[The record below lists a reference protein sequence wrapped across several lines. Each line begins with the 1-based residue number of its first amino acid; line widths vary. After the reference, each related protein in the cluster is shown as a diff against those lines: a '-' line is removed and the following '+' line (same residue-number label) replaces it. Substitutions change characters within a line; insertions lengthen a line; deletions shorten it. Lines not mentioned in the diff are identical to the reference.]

1 MLRVNADRLH
11 RRLDE
16 LSQIGALE
24 GGGVR
29 RLAFTD
35 ADRAGRDYV
44 EDWMRD
50 LGLTIHIDALG
61 NIAGLRDGA
70 NDGPAVWIGSHTD
83 SVGRAGRFDGALGVL
98 AALEALQTLEDAG
111 VTTQRPVGVVSFVN
125 EEGNRYAPGML
136 GSTYVADM
144 ISLEGARAATG
155 TDGTTLGD
163 ELDRTGMAGSD
174 DLSTLP
180 IHAFVELH
188 IEQGPILEDEGTT
201 IGVVESVQGITWHQ
215 FTLAGESNH
224 AGVTPMDTRRD
235 AGYVAAAIATH
246 VRQLGRTIDQQR
258 ATVGAL
264 SVEPGFTNIIPDRA
278 TMRIDLRNPDAGRL
292 EQARTELLDFARA
305 AARAEGVELEH
316 EQLSWIEP
324 VQFDAGVVS
333 AVEQA
338 AETLEYSHR
347 RMVSGAGHDAQQM
360 ASVAP
365 SAMLFVPSV
374 GGISHNPDEFTRP
387 EDVEAGANVLL
398 HTLLRLADS
407 AA

>member
-1 MLRVNADRLH
+1 MLRINADRLH

-16 LSQIGALE
+16 LAHIGALDD
-24 GGGVR
+24 GGVR

-44 EDWMRD
+44 ENWMRD

-70 NDGPAVWIGSHTD
+70 DGGAAVLLGSHTD

-98 AALEALQTLEDAG
+98 AALEALQTLDDAG
-111 VTTQRPVGVVSFVN
+111 ITTRRPVGVASFVN
-125 EEGNRYAPGML
+125 EEGNRFAPGMM
-136 GSTYVADM
+136 GSTYVAGM
-144 ISLEGARAATG
+144 IALEEARRAPG
-155 TDGTTLGD
+155 TDGATLGD

-180 IHAFVELH
+180 LHAFVELH
-188 IEQGPILEDEGTT
+188 IEQGPILEDEGAT

-215 FTLAGESNH
+215 FTLRGESNH
-224 AGVTPMDTRRD
+224 AGVTPMDARRD

-246 VRQLGRTIDQQR
+246 VRQLSTTIDRQR

-264 SVEPGFTNIIPDRA
+264 SVSPGFTNIIPDEA
-278 TMRIDLRNPDAGRL
+278 TMRIDLRNPDADRL
-292 EQARTELLDFARA
+292 NEARERLIEFAEMA
-305 AARAEGVELEH
+305 AAGENVNLTH
-316 EQLSWIEP
+316 EQLSWIDP
-324 VQFDAGVVS
+324 VQFDADVVG

-338 AETLEYSHR
+338 ATDLGYSQR

-360 ASVAP
+360 AYVAP
-365 SAMLFVPSV
+365 AAMIFVPSV

-387 EDVEAGANVLL
+387 DDVEAGANVLL
-398 HTLLRLADS
+398 HTLLQLAETT
-407 AA
+407 

>member
-1 MLRVNADRLH
+1 MLRINADRLH
-11 RRLDE
+11 RRLDD
-16 LSQIGALE
+16 LAHIGALDE
-24 GGGVR
+24 GGVR
-29 RLAFTD
+29 RLAFSDT
-35 ADRAGRDYV
+35 DRAGRDVV
-44 EDWMRD
+44 EEWMRD

-61 NIAGLRDGA
+61 NIAGVRDGTE
-70 NDGPAVWIGSHTD
+70 DGPVVLLGSHTD

-111 VTTQRPVGVVSFVN
+111 VTTRRPVGVVSFVN
-125 EEGNRYAPGML
+125 EEGNRFAPGIM

-144 ISLEGARAATG
+144 ISLEAARAATG

-163 ELDRTGMAGSD
+163 ELDRTGMAGAD
-174 DLSTLP
+174 DLHALP
-180 IHAFVELH
+180 VHAFVELH

-246 VRQLGRTIDQQR
+246 VRQLGQTIERQR

-264 SVEPGFTNIIPDRA
+264 TIEPGFTNIIPDAAMLRV
-278 TMRIDLRNPDAGRL
+278 DLRNPDADRL
-292 EQARTELLDFARA
+292 NEARERLIEFAEMA
-305 AARAEGVELEH
+305 ASGEHVDLTH
-316 EQLSWIEP
+316 EQLSWIDP
-324 VQFDAGVVS
+324 VQFDAEVVD
-333 AVEQA
+333 AVESA
-338 AETLEYSHR
+338 ADALGYSHR
-347 RMVSGAGHDAQQM
+347 RMVSGAGHDAQPM
-360 ASVAP
+360 AAVAP
-365 SAMLFVPSV
+365 SAMIFVPSV

-398 HTLLRLADS
+398 HAMLQLAERT
-407 AA
+407 

>member
-1 MLRVNADRLH
+1 MLRINADRLH

-16 LSQIGALE
+16 LAQIGALE
-24 GGGVR
+24 GDGVR

-44 EDWMRD
+44 AAWMRD

-61 NIAGLRDGA
+61 NIVGLREGA
-70 NDGPAVWIGSHTD
+70 TDGPAVWIGSHTD

-111 VTTQRPVGVVSFVN
+111 LTTRRPVGVASFVN
-125 EEGNRYAPGML
+125 EEGNRFAPGMM

-144 ISLEGARAATG
+144 MSLEEARDAAG
-155 TDGTTLGD
+155 TDGARLGD
-163 ELDRTGMAGSD
+163 ELDRTGMAGPD
-174 DLSTLP
+174 DLRALP

-215 FTLAGESNH
+215 FTLHGESNH
-224 AGVTPMDTRRD
+224 AGVTPMDARRD
-235 AGYVAAAIATH
+235 AGYVAATLAVH
-246 VRQLGRTIDQQR
+246 VRQLGDTIEQQR
-258 ATVGAL
+258 ATVGAMT
-264 SVEPGFTNIIPDRA
+264 VEPGFTNIIPDEAMLRV
-278 TMRIDLRNPDAGRL
+278 DLRNPDAERL
-292 EQARTELLDFARA
+292 DAARQRLLDAAETA
-305 AARAEGVELEH
+305 AAAEHVTLEH
-316 EQLSWIEP
+316 EQLSWIDP
-324 VQFDAGVVS
+324 VQFDAEVVG

-338 AETLEYSHR
+338 ARDLGYSQR

-360 ASVAP
+360 AAVAP
-365 SAMLFVPSV
+365 SAMIFVPSV

-387 EDVEAGANVLL
+387 DDVEAGANVLL
-398 HTLLRLADS
+398 HTLLQLAET
-407 AA
+407 A